1 MTDVCVVFG
10 SKSDEKVYSELLE
23 KLKIMG
29 VSYEFHVFSA
39 HKTPRELEAA
49 LNNTNASIYIAG
61 AGLSAAL
68 PGVIASKTIKPVIGL
83 PCKGAFGGLDAF
95 LSCSQMPPDVP
106 VLSVGVENI
115 APVISVSG
123 HYLHGYTEI
132 ILVEKKTG
140 EEKKYYEKCKKFMS
154 DNNIPFSTAKNSNKS
169 SYHAVFIEFTKLG
182 KKVPSNNNT
191 ILNVLV
197 KENSSEKDALKFFS
211 SLKWGLCVGLNNYKN
226 AAIIALELVNLKG
239 NYNNMIVGLRKKAAQ
254 KVLGANK

>member
-1 MTDVCVVFG
+1 
-10 SKSDEKVYSELLE
+10 
-23 KLKIMG
+23 
-29 VSYEFHVFSA
+29 
-39 HKTPRELEAA
+39 
-49 LNNTNASIYIAG
+49 
-61 AGLSAAL
+61 
-68 PGVIASKTIKPVIGL
+68 
-83 PCKGAFGGLDAF
+83 
-95 LSCSQMPPDVP
+95 
-106 VLSVGVENI
+106 
-115 APVISVSG
+115 
-123 HYLHGYTEI
+123 
-132 ILVEKKTG
+132 
-140 EEKKYYEKCKKFMS
+140 MS